1 MSKTHKN
8 TTLSFRPSVW
18 QRALIDERV
27 RLSGLAKNEFY
38 TRCCVY
44 SNIVVVGKK
53 ENIQR
58 IVDTVETMQEEFKD
72 IVRLIQSGDV
82 SFSEEMYAE
91 LKNDVLATAITV
103 VDILNGAAYLFD
115 KKSHG
120 SSANY
125 KEMGIDIS
133 HKGS

>member
-58 IVDTVETMQEEFKD
+58 IVDAAETMQEEFRD
-72 IVRLIQSGDV
+72 IVRLIQSDDV
-82 SFSEEMYAE
+82 SFSEEMYVE

-120 SSANY
+120 SSVDY
-125 KEMGIDIS
+125 KERCIDIS
-133 HKGS
+133 HKES